1 VGVKVRGCVEHAH
14 FSLFR
19 LVGAWRLRSFNPLRG
34 LAIVP
39 LPFLYSILLVV
50 AKRGQEMFVNELYE
64 TRDVLF
70 IYYAWCPHC
79 LLF

>member
-1 VGVKVRGCVEHAH
+1 M
-14 FSLFR
+14 

-50 AKRGQEMFVNELYE
+50 AKRDQEMFVNELDE
-64 TRDVLF
+64 TRDMLSF
-70 IYYAWCPHC
+70 IMLGA
-79 LLF
+79 LTVNSLMNR